1 MCAAQPAGF
10 RPASSSIWCLPA
22 DRGGGADARTACEM
36 KSDYLRSLG
45 SDLGSPARR
54 RGCRRRCCPGRGVS
68 GSQST
73 KSRSF
78 S

>member
-1 MCAAQPAGF
+1 MAQPSGF

-22 DRGGGADARTACEM
+22 DRGDGADARTACEM

-54 RGCRRRCCPGRGVS
+54 TGCRRRRRCPGTGGS